1 MGDKGV
7 LLGNLGPAKPEAVS
21 NFKPRSHAVR
31 KVRSCKPLRTRR
43 LLRTSC
49 VKLQLGAHRFASYS
63 EWYWI
68 SATLLHLWGFSTFE
82 GFRDFGLRTFRE
94 TLNPEGYGKKVWQQ
108 VASVKVDT
116 DSAPPEP

>member
-1 MGDKGV
+1 M
-7 LLGNLGPAKPEAVS
+7 
-21 NFKPRSHAVR
+21 
-31 KVRSCKPLRTRR
+31 
-43 LLRTSC
+43 
-49 VKLQLGAHRFASYS
+49 
-63 EWYWI
+63 
-68 SATLLHLWGFSTFE
+68 LHLWGFSTFE